1 MSRNLQRLIID
12 TGVTLKDNYRDNCV
26 NFFIESDMSVTF
38 ERRGGLKL
46 KNMLQAITDKV
57 TTKKGMWITLAS
69 WLIVTILLAVFA
81 PNAKDYEVSRIDSL
95 PEDAQSVI
103 AQSKV
108 DEYFKDSNGTPAIL
122 VFHNDEQFSFQDL
135 VDVSSQI
142 ENAEIPGVEQVVPLS
157 TLPPQAAAG
166 FFSEDQSTAIL
177 PIMFDASLETT
188 EIRDS
193 KDEVIKV
200 VKDNSD
206 LTLYVTGPAG
216 IATDSL
222 DLFSRADLVLIL
234 STVGLILILLIVIYR
249 SPLLALIPL
258 LAAVFVYEVTMQSL
272 GILGKAGLQL
282 SNQTISIMSIL
293 LFAAVI
299 DYSLFVFSRF
309 REELKNYENKYDA
322 MRAAMKE
329 VGMPVFFSG
338 GTVLAAMLVLFFA
351 DLGDYRNFAP
361 TFGTTM
367 VIIMIASVTLVPAL
381 FTLFGRKSFWPKV
394 PKVGDAKVKDNS
406 IWSKVGR
413 MVVKKPGL
421 YVAIVGI
428 FLVISAANMFN
439 LNYEFDTMKSFP
451 EDMPSRQGYELIE
464 EKFAKGELAPST
476 VLFEGKAAVTKEEQD
491 ALRDELL
498 AQDLVSDVRING
510 TAEENRVLNFSL
522 TFEEGPYDIETINA
536 MEKMISNSE
545 TILKDADVDG
555 ELYFAGETATK
566 VDDRSTNNRDVILI
580 VILETILIF
589 GMLLVLTKSFKMPI
603 YMMGTI
609 LVSFLAALGLG
620 MFLTNLFFDID
631 TIANRVPL
639 YAFVFLVALGIDY
652 NIMLISRFQ
661 EERRNHSVKEAVQIA
676 VAKTGGVISSAGV
689 ILAATFAVLMT
700 QPVQLLFVFG
710 FIVAVGI
717 LLDTFL
723 IRGVLL
729 PGLIVLL
736 EKDKAVSKEN

>member
-1 MSRNLQRLIID
+1 MQ
-12 TGVTLKDNYRDNCV
+12 
-26 NFFIESDMSVTF
+26 SDMSVTF
-38 ERRGGLKL
+38 ERRGGVSL

-69 WLIVTILLAVFA
+69 WLIITILLAVFA

-95 PEDAQSVI
+95 PDDAQSVI

-122 VFHNDEQFSFQDL
+122 VFQSNEEQFSFQDL

-193 KDEVIKV
+193 KDEILKV
-200 VKDNSD
+200 VEENSD

-216 IATDSL
+216 ITTDSL

-272 GILGKAGLQL
+272 GLLGKAGLQL

-394 PKVGDAKVKDNS
+394 PKVGEAKVKDNS
-406 IWSKVGR
+406 IWSKIGR

-428 FLVISAANMFN
+428 FLLISAANMFN

-476 VLFEGKAAVTKEEQD
+476 VLFEGKEAVSKEEQD

-498 AQDLVSDVRING
+498 AQDLVSEVRING
-510 TAEENRVLNFSL
+510 TTEENRVLNFSL
-522 TFEEGPYDIETINA
+522 TFEEGPYDIKTIDA

-545 TILKDADVDG
+545 TILTDADVDG

-566 VDDRSTNNRDVILI
+566 VDDRATNNRDVILI

-589 GMLLVLTKSFKMPI
+589 GMLIVLTKSFKMPI